1 LLHKINVTLVMELYV
16 IKPKNIKDQ
25 KKKKTKEYQEIKLI
39 CFVTFTYLQDPEK
52 KKLKLKFP

>member
-1 LLHKINVTLVMELYV
+1 MELYV

-52 KKLKLKFP
+52 KKLKLKFPWT